1 MCSLC
6 ECTHVCTNTG
16 CRFYGPPDSGRV
28 IARGTRVKTKS
39 GPQPRGTLRPCAC
52 YRKRVRKSRKVKQ
65 QCTKTPIKY
74 YYLRPPPPPPPRFC
88 GQKRFWRR
96 EHHTRRTK
104 KKKKPFSRRCGQ
116 SEFTAV
122 AVARRVVSVR
132 YERPTLCRPRRGK
145 RAIMNNGR
153 LIWFFGLIVV
163 VITKRDNAPSAGR
176 SRPPGFRIRRAR
188 VATASAMS
196 EIGCRENPRWTS

>member
-104 KKKKPFSRRCGQ
+104 KKKNRFQGDAVSRNSLRWPWREGSCLYDMNVLPFVDRG
-116 SEFTAV
+116 EEN
-122 AVARRVVSVR
+122 AR
-132 YERPTLCRPRRGK
+132 
-145 RAIMNNGR
+145 
-153 LIWFFGLIVV
+153 
-163 VITKRDNAPSAGR
+163 
-176 SRPPGFRIRRAR
+176 
-188 VATASAMS
+188 
-196 EIGCRENPRWTS
+196 